1 MKLGKS
7 KMKRNFMPT
16 RLMAAA
22 CLAVLV
28 AGTSFAGGKGES
40 ETAASVERKWPSKN
54 LTIVVPYAAGGAA
67 DIIVRKI
74 ASMAEPKIGK
84 PVVVVNRTGG
94 AGILAATEYL
104 KEEADTHSLIL
115 LSRALMVTIP
125 VVQPNPLTFSL
136 DDFVPVIGIENN
148 DFILFANAKTGIK
161 DLESLAAYT
170 KTKSSLKYGSVGAGT
185 DVSVLQACLW
195 GSMGIK
201 AEAVQYGGGAK
212 EALLAVSNNVID
224 VSAATPTAAMEM
236 VTEGS
241 VVPIAIFSSTDYT
254 GFPGKTVPAITK
266 LGYDL
271 DLPGKNFFAIRK
283 GTSRENIDYLYGIF
297 KEIYDSAEYQDFS
310 KTLLFNIDDSKPEAI
325 SSYLAGQAA
334 IIDNLKQYLK

>member
-1 MKLGKS
+1 MNLL
-7 KMKRNFMPT
+7 KR
-16 RLMAAA
+16 LLAALCVMIFA
-22 CLAVLV
+22 

-40 ETAASVERKWPSKN
+40 GAAAPVERKWPSKN
-54 LTIVVPYAAGGAA
+54 LTIVVPYVAGGAA

-94 AGILAATEYL
+94 AGVLAATEYL

-125 VVQPNPLTFSL
+125 AVQANPLEFTL

-148 DFILFANAKTGIK
+148 DFILFANAKAGIK
-161 DLESLAAYT
+161 DMESLAAYA
-170 KTKSSLKYGSVGAGT
+170 KTKSSLKYGSVGVGT
-185 DVSVLQACLW
+185 DGSVLQACLW
-195 GSMGIK
+195 GVMGIK

-212 EALLAVSNNVID
+212 EAVLAVSNNVID

-236 VTEGS
+236 VNEGS
-241 VVPIAIFSSTDYT
+241 VVPIAIFSSKDYT

-271 DLPGKNFFAIRK
+271 DLPGKNFLAIRK
-283 GTSRENIDYLYGIF
+283 GTSQENIDYLYGIF
-297 KEIYDSAEYQDFS
+297 KEIYDSAEYQEFS
-310 KTLLFNIDDSKPEAI
+310 KTVLFNIDDSNSAAL
-325 SSYLAGQAA
+325 SSYLAGQTA
-334 IIDNLKQYLK
+334 IINNLKQYIK